1 MKRSARPASTPYRT
15 VNRLGIA
22 FALYGLAQPLVLPLL
37 HRVLP
42 EGWLVCASV
51 RLFGR
56 PCPLCGLT
64 RGAGALLR
72 GDWQTAQA
80 YNALTLPLLVLL
92 VLEVVVR
99 GAFLLVE
106 RRYRLPPAV
115 MRADLTLHGLLA
127 ALYLAYAAGFV
138 LGAT

>member
-1 MKRSARPASTPYRT
+1 MRRRRTPEPTAYRT
-15 VNRLGIA
+15 VNLLGIGL
-22 FALYGLAQPLVLPLL
+22 ALYGLAQPVVLPLL

-72 GDWQTAQA
+72 GNWQAAQA

-92 VLEVVVR
+92 VLEVAVR
-99 GAFLLVE
+99 GVFLLVE
-106 RRYRLPPAV
+106 RRRPLPPDV

-127 ALYLAYAAGFV
+127 GLYLAYAAGFV
-138 LGAT
+138 LGAS